1 MPMTDSLA
9 YLHGT
14 GTSYGPLTTTA
25 NVAGSGS
32 QAGTILTITTVTS
45 GQFGVGQFVSG
56 TGLPAGEYITANGSG
71 SGTAGT
77 YAVSLSSTTAA
88 AFTTVTATPNTLGDA
103 IGTASG
109 YSNLEID
116 FGAPN
121 TGSAFPNIVQF
132 PSLTEKTYTNP
143 PEVVGQGGVEMGL
156 HVIVTGAANNL
167 TSISFQAVTSATT
180 NALFNAGSNPI
191 ATRTL
196 TLAQLQVVGAHY
208 WIGVPQ
214 SAVLEFL
221 RCYMALTG
229 TAATAGTAAIWYGP
243 RTGGE
248 L

>member
-1 MPMTDSLA
+1 MTDALA

-14 GTSYGPLTTTA
+14 GTATGSLTSTA

-45 GQFGVGQFVSG
+45 GQFGVGQYISG

-77 YAVSLSSTTAA
+77 YTVSQTSTTAA

-121 TGSAFPNIVQF
+121 TGGAFPSIVQF
-132 PSLTEKTYTNP
+132 PSLTEKGYTFP

-156 HVIVTGAANNL
+156 HVIITGAVNNV

-180 NALFNAGSNPI
+180 NALFNAGNNPI

-229 TAATAGTAAIWYGP
+229 TAATSGTAIIWYGP

-248 L
+248 Q